1 MKKLYTIS
9 LLVLCLVAAG
19 CSDWLDVAP
28 SNQVNEEELFST
40 GDGYR
45 HALNGV
51 YLDLGTSTLYGQ
63 NLSWGFLDLLAQ
75 YYSSSSLNREE
86 VYYQALNYE
95 FEDSDVKSEEPPDR

>member
-51 YLDLGTSTLYGQ
+51 YSLWTKPVLGIF
-63 NLSWGFLDLLAQ
+63 GFACAVL
-75 YYSSSSLNREE
+75 
-86 VYYQALNYE
+86 
-95 FEDSDVKSEEPPDR
+95 FIVKLE